1 MTRINRPGPKATS
14 CLTCKN
20 RHQKCDRR
28 LPRCERC
35 QRKGLDCLGYG
46 YISDTRPRESSL
58 RTQPTLSLPRPPRA
72 GGSGYSGELPTVSS
86 SQGGLPEA
94 ALTPAPSLAVDT
106 NVNTRNEIHN
116 TWFSDTGSNAS
127 PDLWTAN
134 DLALCQTKSI
144 SLTSGPMST
153 FRNLAGLYLQ
163 LPRYSF
169 NPLKIFFTNPSFDYY
184 LWTQYTKLAGKW
196 YFKPANMHKQTFEQ
210 CIAHPLQTSPTDY
223 SRWIALISLGICEAL
238 LTEDGSQDQLHS
250 LWIKYIEGSL
260 RRELSYDTASRDLQS
275 RRRDWVHVSLLSTLV
290 IHSSDVYQVLRSVSP
305 AFLQSAFS
313 NPALWPSGSNPAY
326 IPLMSVLTV
335 GSHELAYFALIDCT
349 CAMTLGVPQL
359 VEYNTT
365 IYAPNA
371 TPSHQWAHGSPTE
384 FQVVLAEINA
394 CRDKSPAA
402 RDWREI
408 ERWLLEWRSRPGEHT
423 FTESWM
429 TVAWYAVQESWRLA
443 LLVYLY
449 LAVCGNA
456 SDDPRIQTYVK
467 QLLQVLGTVKERE
480 STSAEVPFLVQ
491 YLVAGICARSE
502 AQRKVVFS
510 ALENTKQPKMWIMR
524 GSDFLPVLDHLWHG
538 AAVGGRPVNW
548 SDYMRSR
555 EAALPV
561 LL

>member
-1 MTRINRPGPKATS
+1 MRSALAQI
-14 CLTCKN
+14 
-20 RHQKCDRR
+20 
-28 LPRCERC
+28 
-35 QRKGLDCLGYG
+35 
-46 YISDTRPRESSL
+46 PRESSL

-275 RRRDWVHVSLLSTLV
+275 RRRDWVH
-290 IHSSDVYQVLRSVSP
+290 
-305 AFLQSAFS
+305 
-313 NPALWPSGSNPAY
+313 
-326 IPLMSVLTV
+326 
-335 GSHELAYFALIDCT
+335 
-349 CAMTLGVPQL
+349 
-359 VEYNTT
+359 
-365 IYAPNA
+365 
-371 TPSHQWAHGSPTE
+371 WAHGSPTE